1 MVLKRQ
7 LVCATIAVAALA
19 VACNDTPGS
28 SVLSPTG
35 PSAPRPSPADTSASN
50 GLSAEQTA
58 ALAEACRF
66 GSGTVVVSPGSG
78 TPPPPPAGSPGTTPP
93 SSGTSPGG
101 SAGPAA
107 PETNAALGGA
117 LESRTGSCPAITFVL
132 NGKTVRTDAETSFGG
147 GSCASIEHGNLVGV
161 IGTVQGDGSIA
172 ASCVAPG
179 V

>member
-1 MVLKRQ
+1 MFLKRQ

-28 SVLSPTG
+28 SALGPTG
-35 PSAPRPSPADTSASN
+35 PSAPRSSPADTPGA
-50 GLSAEQTA
+50 GLTAEQTA

-78 TPPPPPAGSPGTTPP
+78 TPPPPPAGAPGATSP

-101 SAGPAA
+101 PAGPSA
-107 PETNAALGGA
+107 PGTSAALGGA
-117 LESRTGSCPAITFVL
+117 LESRAGSCPAITFTL

-147 GSCASIEHGNLVGV
+147 GSCASIQNGSTVGV